1 MNLMRIACSLALL
14 TLVAA
19 RTAASQNIGDDGGTL
34 DVASMPVMS
43 NGKLTGCQLTFNAII
58 RDYTYRQGAFLGVSG
73 GVGLMNTQQKLGAT
87 VKIVTTS
94 LDQSGKLAPSPP
106 SRAYLIGAN
115 YATNLDSLV
124 IAAASD
130 QPGGLFSIYQVEPT
144 IGILLDALKS
154 KKLVFAFNQNGGGT
168 DIQLPIELDIAST
181 DTNGV
186 QVRSDKTTQDF
197 AACVLT
203 LMKE

>member
-1 MNLMRIACSLALL
+1 
-14 TLVAA
+14 
-19 RTAASQNIGDDGGTL
+19 
-34 DVASMPVMS
+34 
-43 NGKLTGCQLTFNAII
+43 
-58 RDYTYRQGAFLGVSG
+58 
-73 GVGLMNTQQKLGAT
+73 MNTQQKLGAT

-168 DIQLPIELDIAST
+168 DRLVSDALQSQRNERDNNKCVE
-181 DTNGV
+181 DNG
-186 QVRSDKTTQDF
+186 RQD
-197 AACVLT
+197 CT
-203 LMKE
+203 SR